1 MTDLEAELT
10 RLIIETL
17 GLEDL
22 RASDMDPESFL
33 FDGDWGLDSVDA
45 LELGLMLQN
54 RYGIRIEDDKAQNRA
69 HFESVRTLAAFVAA
83 RRTT

>member
-22 RASDMDPESFL
+22 RASDMDPQALL
-33 FDGDWGLDSVDA
+33 FEGDWGLDSVDA

-54 RYGIRIEDDKAQNRA
+54 RYGIGIDDDQGQTRA
-69 HFESVRTLAAFVAA
+69 HFESVRTLASFVAS
-83 RRTT
+83 RRAT

>member
-1 MTDLEAELT
+1 MHALEQEIT

-22 RASDMDPESFL
+22 RASDMDADASL

-45 LELGLMLQN
+45 LELGLMVQN
-54 RYGIRIEDDKAQNRA
+54 RYGIHMDASAGDTRA
-69 HFESVRTLAAFVAA
+69 HFASVRTLAAFVAA
-83 RRTT
+83 RRAR

>member
-1 MTDLEAELT
+1 MSDLEAELT

-22 RASDMDPESFL
+22 RASDMDPDALL

-45 LELGLMLQN
+45 L
-54 RYGIRIEDDKAQNRA
+54 AT
-69 HFESVRTLAAFVAA
+69 SLAAADV
-83 RRTT
+83 RLDVLVLNDWMITR

>member
-1 MTDLEAELT
+1 MSDLEAELT

-22 RASDMDPESFL
+22 RASDMDPDALL

-45 LELGLMLQN
+45 LEIGLLLQN
-54 RYGIRIEDDKAQNRA
+54 RYGIQIGDDKAQNRA
-69 HFESVRTLAAFVAA
+69 LFESVRTLAAFVAA
-83 RRTT
+83 QRTA